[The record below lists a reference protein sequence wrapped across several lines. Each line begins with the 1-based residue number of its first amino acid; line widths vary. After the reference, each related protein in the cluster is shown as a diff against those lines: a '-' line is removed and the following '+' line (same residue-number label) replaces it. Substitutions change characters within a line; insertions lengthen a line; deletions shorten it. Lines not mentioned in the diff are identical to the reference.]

1 MALTRKKLS
10 ALGIEAE
17 KIDEIIEAHMETVN
31 ALKSELDEAKGSSDK
46 SEALKKENEKLKE
59 ELKSLKEAS
68 KDSEEYKSK
77 YESLNKDFEAF
88 KAKISEDNTKAAK
101 TKAYKSL
108 LAEIGISEKRHDGIC
123 KLADLATIELD
134 ENGSIK
140 DADSLKK
147 SIQEDWGEFIE
158 KEGVKGADTHH
169 PPKNDGKGKMTKE
182 EILAIK
188 DTAERQQAM
197 YENKELFI

>member
-10 ALGIEAE
+10 ALGIEPE
-17 KIDEIIEAHMETVN
+17 KVDEIIEAHMETVN
-31 ALKSELDEAKGSSDK
+31 ALKSELDEAKGSSEK

-59 ELKSLKEAS
+59 ELNSLKEAS
-68 KDSEEYKSK
+68 KNSEEYKSK
-77 YESLNKDFEAF
+77 YESLNKDFEAY
-88 KAKISEDNTKAAK
+88 KAKINEDNTKANK

-108 LAEIGISEKRHDGIC
+108 LSELGISEKRHDAIC
-123 KLADLATIELD
+123 RIADFGAIELD

-140 DADSLKK
+140 DAEALKTAIK
-147 SIQEDWGEFIE
+147 SDFGEFIE
-158 KEGVKGADTHH
+158 KKGTKGADSHN
-169 PPKNDGKGKMTKE
+169 PPENGGSGKMTKE

-197 YENKELFI
+197 LENKELFI